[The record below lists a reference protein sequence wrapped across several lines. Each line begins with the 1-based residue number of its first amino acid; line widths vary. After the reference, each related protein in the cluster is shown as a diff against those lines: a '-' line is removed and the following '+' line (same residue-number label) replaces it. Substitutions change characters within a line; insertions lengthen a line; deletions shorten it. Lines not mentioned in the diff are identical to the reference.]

1 MDPLNPDSYTG
12 DEIQYDPERQLS
24 LQGEIGVHI
33 AAVMLEGDT
42 MEHLAY
48 GDGTNVLGPGGT
60 ANSEFSATDLR
71 ALELMGWQINQNLI
85 PEPSTATLSLLA
97 LAALA
102 ARRRRME

>member
-1 MDPLNPDSYTG
+1 
-12 DEIQYDPERQLS
+12 
-24 LQGEIGVHI
+24 
-33 AAVMLEGDT
+33 T

-60 ANSEFSATDLR
+60 ANSEFSATDLQF
-71 ALELMGWQINQNLI
+71 LEMVGWQVNYPQSLV